1 MKVNIP
7 ESKESKLFK
16 SYIAQKFFNACN
28 SLVPQSEV
36 KDFWLDTSLY
46 PFIFFISDIFEKIKE
61 VKTFKLVFT
70 DTLDASTYQLSN
82 SKILVLVSSDPQSL
96 QKVFSKLE
104 TITDKALKKHKVG
117 AVTRPST
124 FRCWCTRRGRTFSS
138 RSWRSLR

>member
-46 PFIFFISDIFEKIKE
+46 PFVFFISDIFEKIKKE
-61 VKTFKLVFT
+61 KNFKLVFT
-70 DTLDASTYQLSN
+70 DTMDPQGYQLSN
-82 SKILVLVSSDPQSL
+82 SKIIVLVSSDAKNL
-96 QKVFSKLE
+96 RNIFAKLE
-104 TITDKALKKHKVG
+104 VITNKALKEHKVYWVIYQLILSDIRYFL
-117 AVTRPST
+117 ACV
-124 FRCWCTRRGRTFSS
+124 SS
-138 RSWRSLR
+138 KNLFI